1 MARKQ
6 RALSER
12 VHRIRNGKGAVH
24 YTPRVVVKFRDAVQL
39 PYQDGTE
46 KYVEAQRIGPWK
58 ELAARHPGIR
68 MRRLFNSVTPTKL
81 AEMVEQARNRD
92 RTYKP
97 PNFFTYFVVD
107 CPAADADRLAR
118 DLREWPSVENA
129 YFDPPG
135 TDPLVNAADDPRS
148 PNQGYVDA
156 APDGIDAEFA
166 WTFPG
171 GDGAGQNFIDLEQGW
186 TLNHEDLNAQ
196 GATLLFGTLVN
207 TSRPHG
213 TAVLGEVCAVDNAL
227 GGVGIA
233 THLASVN
240 VVSHSGNLNTIP
252 NAIAAAIA
260 TLPFGGV
267 LLLEVQVQ
275 ASPLPAETV
284 QANFDAI
291 RLATALG
298 IVVVEAAGNG
308 GNDLDTFTMGGQQVL
323 NRASAAF
330 QDSGAIMVGAASSA
344 APHTRLGFS
353 NFGSRIDCYAWGE
366 NVDTSSSTATMP
378 FSTTAYTGTFNGTSS
393 ASPIITGAS
402 LLVQGLAQASL
413 GYRFSPRQVR
423 ALLSD
428 PATGTASSNPAMDR
442 IGVMPNLRAILN
454 GNILGL
460 APDVYLRDF
469 VGDTGDPH
477 AGAISASPDVILRTA
492 LEPSPQAAF
501 GEGSGTENSQT
512 LGFEAEAGQDNFIYV
527 RVRNRGGSDAAQCD
541 GDGVLGAGRDAADT
555 EPVDARRNDDDR
567 ECAGWK
573 RAHGVAG
580 HHVAA
585 GPDSGD
591 RALLF
596 RRAHRHGR
604 RSGARACRALRLEHV
619 SNVHPQQ
626 QQRHVAELQRRRHQ
640 SRSLVG
646 SGVRGAA
653 VPCTGHAGSS
663 TGHEP
668 RDRREAAGRCTSRTR
683 SAAPTDGGCRGTAD
697 LQGRQEAWCRAAAGE
712 SVRAFPARSG
722 RVPGEV
728 HQRDAA
734 ARAHSQGPSRSSLRS
749 VRASAVRGT
758 GSGPS
763 HVATRSAG
771 EEEEETVHA
780 CEDDRQERGAIRS
793 ISARSSRVRDQVTAA
808 AFARI

>member
-68 MRRLFNSVTPTKL
+68 MRRLFNAVTPTKL

-527 RVRNRGGSDAAQCD
+527 RVRNRGGSDAPNVTATVFWAPVATLLTPNLWTLVGSTTIANVPAGNVLTVSPVITWPQAQIPATGHYCFVALIGTA
-541 GDGVLGAGRDAADT
+541 GDPAPAPAALFDWNTYQTFIRNNNNVTWRNFNVVDINPDPSLDPEFVVLPFLAPGTPDQ
-555 EPVDARRNDDDR
+555 ARVMNL
-567 ECAGWK
+567 EI
-573 RAHGVAG
+573 VAKLP
-580 HHVAA
+580 A
-585 GPDSGD
+585 
-591 RALLF
+591 
-596 RRAHRHGR
+596 
-604 RSGARACRALRLEHV
+604 GARAVLEVPLRLMEAV
-619 SNVHPQQ
+619 EERPLFKVDKK
-626 QQRHVAELQRRRHQ
+626 RGVARLPVNPFGRFR
-640 SRSLVG
+640 L
-646 SGVRGAA
+646 GAA
-653 VPCTGHAGSS
+653 VFPAKSTNAMRLLVHIPKDYRDRPYEVFARQLFEEQEVGRVTWRLAQPEKKKKGRSS
-663 TGHEP
+663 T
-668 RDRREAAGRCTSRTR
+668 RAKAAVR
-683 SAAPTDGGCRGTAD
+683 SAERSDRSRRG
-697 LQGRQEAWCRAAAGE
+697 RRA
-712 SVRAFPARSG
+712 
-722 RVPGEV
+722 
-728 HQRDAA
+728 
-734 ARAHSQGPSRSSLRS
+734 
-749 VRASAVRGT
+749 
-758 GSGPS
+758 
-763 HVATRSAG
+763 
-771 EEEEETVHA
+771 
-780 CEDDRQERGAIRS
+780 
-793 ISARSSRVRDQVTAA
+793 
-808 AFARI
+808 